1 LLRFGLAQSWHKIDL
16 VFTPQNEFDA
26 DPLEDGLGR
35 TVMAETSHTI
45 MGGKVHLYRRG
56 ESDHW
61 HCSTFLQGKKR
72 RKSTREGSLNLAKEI
87 AEDWYLGLRGQARSG
102 MLKDEKTFRQ
112 AAEQFLKEYEII
124 TEGNRSRKWV
134 EGYGIRL
141 RLHLLPF
148 FGDLGIS
155 EITAGKVREYRMH
168 RAMTPT
174 VGSRRAPPKPK
185 DGEPI
190 PYKPPSRSTIHNEIV
205 ALRQVLKTALSHG
218 WLEHLPNLEMPYR
231 AQTKVSHRAWFGP
244 EEYRQLYEAT
254 RRRARTPK
262 RPRFKW
268 EAEQLHD
275 YVLFMANTGLRPD
288 EAKNL
293 QHRDV
298 HIVED
303 EGSGERIL
311 EIEVRG
317 KRGVGYCKSTIG
329 AVRPYERLR
338 DRAKPLVR
346 ERPRPT
352 ANGRAAI
359 GESGERAAGGGAKAL
374 ESEAPRPTDPVF
386 PGNHIKMFNA
396 ILSETDLK
404 TDRDGNRRTAYS
416 LRHTYI
422 CMRLMEGADIYQIA
436 KNCRTSVEMI
446 EKFYAAHIKTVLD
459 AAAINVRRVRGAA
472 RDVEAPLLSV
482 GKQELH

>member
-1 LLRFGLAQSWHKIDL
+1 MI
-16 VFTPQNEFDA
+16 
-26 DPLEDGLGR
+26 
-35 TVMAETSHTI
+35 SHEL
-45 MGGKVHLYRRG
+45 MGGKLHVYKRENSRL
-56 ESDHW
+56 W
-61 HCSTFLQGKKR
+61 QCSTYLAGR
-72 RKSTREGSLNLAKEI
+72 NHRISTKQESLAQAKEV
-87 AEDWYLGLRGQARSG
+87 AEDWYLGLRA
-102 MLKDEKTFRQ
+102 KDRLGLVKREKTFRQ
-112 AAEQFLKEYEII
+112 AAEQFLKEYDLI

-148 FGDLGIS
+148 FGELGLS

-168 RAMTPT
+168 RATTPT
-174 VGSRRAPPKPK
+174 VGSRRAPPKPTA
-185 DGEPI
+185 DGVPA
-190 PYKPPSRSTIHNEIV
+190 PHKAPSRSTIHNEIV
-205 ALRQVLKTALSHG
+205 ALRQVLKTAQSHG
-218 WLEHLPNLEMPYR
+218 WVEHLPNLSMPYR

-298 HIVED
+298 HVVED
-303 EGSGERIL
+303 NGERIL

-338 DRAKPLVR
+338 ARPKSLVR
-346 ERPRPT
+346 DSSRPA
-352 ANGRAAI
+352 ANGRATK
-359 GESGERAAGGGAKAL
+359 GQGGAPVAG
-374 ESEAPRPTDPVF
+374 EVEAKQEAQLPAPIDQVF
-386 PGNHIKMFNA
+386 PGNHIKMFNT
-396 ILSETDLK
+396 ILAETGLK

-446 EKFYAAHIKTVLD
+446 EKFYAAHIKTALD
-459 AAAINVRRVRGAA
+459 AAAINVRRHRPAG
-472 RDVEAPLLSV
+472 RRTEHSV
-482 GKQELH
+482 NDSLNLPGEV